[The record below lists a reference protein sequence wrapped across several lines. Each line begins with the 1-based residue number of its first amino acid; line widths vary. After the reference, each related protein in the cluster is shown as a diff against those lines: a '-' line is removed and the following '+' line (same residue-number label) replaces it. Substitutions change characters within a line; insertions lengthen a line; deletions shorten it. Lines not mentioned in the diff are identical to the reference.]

1 MSSKDWWR
9 THKRKMESMKAR
21 CEKSWNKYKVIGL
34 ERENSVREQAA
45 MQTWGPEFCL
55 QNSCENSGIESSV
68 CNPNM
73 EEVEKRDYWDPLASK
88 SNQISELIKQETVSK
103 KYVVY
108 VIEED
113 TTKKGE

>member
-1 MSSKDWWR
+1 
-9 THKRKMESMKAR
+9 
-21 CEKSWNKYKVIGL
+21 
-34 ERENSVREQAA
+34 
-45 MQTWGPEFCL
+45 
-55 QNSCENSGIESSV
+55 
-68 CNPNM
+68 M

-113 TTKKGE
+113 TTKKR